1 MHQPNNIQQNATCQ
15 EWQEEMDSLL
25 GEKDRIET
33 ILRTYPSN
41 AYDRNVIIAR
51 EIYLSLQRHVDNEIT
66 QHQII
71 QNKKK
76 IKFFLNDYFLCTT
89 HFTIILL
96 FHLYLLS
103 FSLHCKL
110 YCFCFRPCSEVIL
123 SAFQTQCPRQKMCTA

>member
-1 MHQPNNIQQNATCQ
+1 MHQPNNIQQNATYQ

-41 AYDRNVIIAR
+41 AYDQNVIIAR
-51 EIYLSLQRHVDNEIT
+51 EIYFSLQRHVENEIT

-76 IKFFLNDYFLCTT
+76 K
-89 HFTIILL
+89 
-96 FHLYLLS
+96 
-103 FSLHCKL
+103 
-110 YCFCFRPCSEVIL
+110 
-123 SAFQTQCPRQKMCTA
+123 